1 MQSPA
6 RPLSE
11 TEKGRRVAE
20 VKEGGRR
27 RESQAPLL
35 KQTWAD
41 VFRAPHSR
49 ILGPQLPAGLMGAL
63 TRNLSAGPGCAAS
76 LRGESKYLQLTVA
89 PAGWAPQLI
98 PCVCQGGLVALGP

>member
-20 VKEGGRR
+20 VKERGRR

-49 ILGPQLPAGLMGAL
+49 ILGPQLPAGLMEAL

-89 PAGWAPQLI
+89 LLAGHPNSS
-98 PCVCQGGLVALGP
+98 PVCVRGV